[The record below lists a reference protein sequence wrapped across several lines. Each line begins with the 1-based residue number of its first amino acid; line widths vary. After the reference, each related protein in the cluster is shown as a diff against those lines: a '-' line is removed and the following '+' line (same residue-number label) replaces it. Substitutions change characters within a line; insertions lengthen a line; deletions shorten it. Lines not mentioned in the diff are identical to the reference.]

1 MVVVKKT
8 TPSDPPEDAAGGSKY
23 QRPLSDLYTLTL
35 IESGSTLYPVE
46 RFRIGILRSASLM
59 ICDVTPEIT
68 PGE

>member
-46 RFRIGILRSASLM
+46 SPYWYLKVASLM